1 MKTMTRFFSLGALL
15 LAAAGFSAC
24 SSDSDT
30 VIDQPE
36 VTPAPK
42 TYSVSIEAAK
52 GDDGSISR
60 ALSLDGDNNLT
71 SAWAEGEEVTVY
83 NITQSAE
90 LGGKLKAQ
98 AAGANTTL
106 AGTLTGNIAAG
117 DELLLKFC
125 SDSYNSQNG
134 TLEYISQ
141 NCDYATATVTVD
153 KVTGSAF
160 VVNSTAE
167 FKNQQAIIKFTLKDK
182 GNSDALI
189 NPSAF
194 TITDG
199 TSTVE
204 LSDIPAS
211 TYTTNG
217 DGVLFVAFPA
227 AGEPKTITLF
237 ATVGDKTYTYKKADV
252 TFNNAE
258 FWTIPVK
265 MSVYIPDANG
275 HESVDL
281 GFTVNGKKILW
292 ATKNVGA
299 DSESDFGDYFA
310 FGATEPWYS
319 SITPKNS
326 SEPTFTWKTN
336 KSGGYKL
343 ANAPLYSNGSY
354 SNYTTGNAVLKAEHD
369 AANKNMGGDWR
380 MPTHEEWVALT
391 DNCTWD
397 WQEEGNSTFGG
408 VAGYKVTSK
417 ADSSKFIFLPAAG
430 YCSGTKLYR
439 GGSNGL
445 YWSAMVSS
453 VTNNSWAWNMLFDT
467 SGLYQDNYRY
477 RYIGLTVRGV
487 LRQ

>member
-1 MKTMTRFFSLGALL
+1 MTRFFSLGALL

-60 ALSLDGDNNLT
+60 ALSLDGDNLT
-71 SAWAEGEEVTVY
+71 SAWAQGEEVTVY
-83 NITQSAE
+83 NNTQKAALE
-90 LGGKLKAQ
+90 GKLTAQ

-134 TLEYISQ
+134 TLAYISA

-153 KVTGSAF
+153 KVTDSAF
-160 VVNSTAE
+160 FVADAANFVNH
-167 FKNQQAIIKFTLKDK
+167 QAIIKFTLKDK

-194 TITDG
+194 TISDG

-217 DGVLFVAFPA
+217 NGVLFVAFPA
-227 AGEPKTITLF
+227 AGEPKTITLT
-237 ATVGDKTYTYKKADV
+237 ATVDSKTYTYEKADI
-252 TFNNAE
+252 TFKNAE

-265 MSVYIPDANG
+265 MTKQASYEA
-275 HESVDL
+275 VDL
-281 GFTVNGKKILW
+281 GIEVNGKKILW
-292 ATKNVGA
+292 AKMNVGA
-299 DSESDFGDYFA
+299 TSESDFGDYFA

-326 SEPTFTWKTN
+326 SEPTFTWKEGKTA
-336 KSGGYKL
+336 GYVL
-343 ANAPLYSNGSY
+343 ANAPYYDIDNNAY
-354 SNYTTGNAVLKAEHD
+354 TEYTTGGDVLKPSDD
-369 AANKNMGGDWR
+369 AAHKNMGGDWY
-380 MPTHEEWVALT
+380 MPTSEEVKALK
-391 DNCTWD
+391 DNCTWE
-397 WQEEGNSTFGG
+397 WTTVNG
-408 VAGYKVTSK
+408 VAGLRFTSK
-417 ADSSKFIFLPAAG
+417 VAGYTDQSIFLPGAGNIKDTELGNFPGGYYWAATVTTWNISTSWG
-430 YCSGTKLYR
+430 IL
-439 GGSNGL
+439 
-445 YWSAMVSS
+445 
-453 VTNNSWAWNMLFDT
+453 VTNNVNNVNNMVIVGGIASRF
-467 SGLYQDNYRY
+467 
-477 RYIGLTVRGV
+477 IGCSVRGIM
-487 LRQ
+487 RK